1 MGKSKVRG
9 GAKAHRKRVE
19 NRNQNIKTQQS
30 AIQKLFN
37 ETMKLQMEEFKKK
50 QEAEQNGTSE
60 TNHSH
65 LRQHHPHHPKDGQT

>member
-9 GAKAHRKRVE
+9 GAKAHRKKVA

-30 AIQKLFN
+30 VIQKLFS

-50 QEAEQNGTSE
+50 QEEEQNGTSE
-60 TNHSH
+60 PN
-65 LRQHHPHHPKDGQT
+65 Q

>member
-9 GAKAHRKRVE
+9 GAKAHRKRVA

-50 QEAEQNGTSE
+50 QEENQSTPSNTE
-60 TNHSH
+60 E
-65 LRQHHPHHPKDGQT
+65 

>member
-30 AIQKLFN
+30 AIQKLFSEN
-37 ETMKLQMEEFKKK
+37 SGEANGIYIQVPIENQHVDSFNSKFKNFFKF
-50 QEAEQNGTSE
+50 
-60 TNHSH
+60 
-65 LRQHHPHHPKDGQT
+65 

>member
-19 NRNQNIKTQQS
+19 NRNQSIMTQQS

-50 QEAEQNGTSE
+50 QEEEQNGTSE
-60 TNHSH
+60 TN
-65 LRQHHPHHPKDGQT
+65 Q

>member
-50 QEAEQNGTSE
+50 QEEQQNGTSE
-60 TNHSH
+60 TN
-65 LRQHHPHHPKDGQT
+65 Q

>member
-50 QEAEQNGTSE
+50 QESEQNGTSE
-60 TNHSH
+60 T
-65 LRQHHPHHPKDGQT
+65 QK

>member
-9 GAKAHRKRVE
+9 GAKAHRKKVA

-30 AIQKLFN
+30 VIQKLFN

-50 QEAEQNGTSE
+50 QEEEQNGTSE
-60 TNHSH
+60 TN
-65 LRQHHPHHPKDGQT
+65 Q

>member
-19 NRNQNIKTQQS
+19 NRNQTIKTQQS

-50 QEAEQNGTSE
+50 QDPEQNGTSE
-60 TNHSH
+60 T
-65 LRQHHPHHPKDGQT
+65 QQ

>member
-37 ETMKLQMEEFKKK
+37 ETMKLQMEEFQKKS
-50 QEAEQNGTSE
+50 QEDSSTTDNSD
-60 TNHSH
+60 
-65 LRQHHPHHPKDGQT
+65 K

>member
-9 GAKAHRKRVE
+9 GAKAHRKKVA
-19 NRNQNIKTQQS
+19 NRNQNIKVQES

-50 QEAEQNGTSE
+50 QEENQSTPSNTE
-60 TNHSH
+60 E
-65 LRQHHPHHPKDGQT
+65 

>member
-19 NRNQNIKTQQS
+19 NRNQTIKTQQS

-50 QEAEQNGTSE
+50 QETEQNGTSE
-60 TNHSH
+60 T
-65 LRQHHPHHPKDGQT
+65 QQ

>member
-50 QEAEQNGTSE
+50 QEENQSTSSNTE
-60 TNHSH
+60 E
-65 LRQHHPHHPKDGQT
+65 

>member
-30 AIQKLFN
+30 AIQKLFS

-50 QEAEQNGTSE
+50 QESEQDGTSE
-60 TNHSH
+60 T
-65 LRQHHPHHPKDGQT
+65 QQ

>member
-9 GAKAHRKRVE
+9 GAKAHRKRVA

-37 ETMKLQMEEFKKK
+37 ETMKLQMEEFQKKS
-50 QEAEQNGTSE
+50 QEDSSTGENSD
-60 TNHSH
+60 
-65 LRQHHPHHPKDGQT
+65 K

>member
-19 NRNQNIKTQQS
+19 NRNQTIKTQQS

-37 ETMKLQMEEFKKK
+37 ETMKLQMEEFQKKS
-50 QEAEQNGTSE
+50 QENPSTSNSPE
-60 TNHSH
+60 E
-65 LRQHHPHHPKDGQT
+65 

>member
-50 QEAEQNGTSE
+50 QEEEQNGTSE
-60 TNHSH
+60 TN
-65 LRQHHPHHPKDGQT
+65 Q

>member
-30 AIQKLFN
+30 AIQKLFS

-50 QEAEQNGTSE
+50 QEENLSTPSNTE
-60 TNHSH
+60 E
-65 LRQHHPHHPKDGQT
+65 

>member
-30 AIQKLFN
+30 AIQKLFS

-50 QEAEQNGTSE
+50 QEENSSTPSNTE
-60 TNHSH
+60 E
-65 LRQHHPHHPKDGQT
+65 

>member
-9 GAKAHRKRVE
+9 GAKAHRKKVA
-19 NRNQNIKTQQS
+19 NRNQNIKVQES

-50 QEAEQNGTSE
+50 QEEEQKGA
-60 TNHSH
+60 
-65 LRQHHPHHPKDGQT
+65 QQ

>member
-19 NRNQNIKTQQS
+19 NRNQTIKAQQS

-50 QEAEQNGTSE
+50 QEPEQNGTSE
-60 TNHSH
+60 T
-65 LRQHHPHHPKDGQT
+65 QQ

>member
-19 NRNQNIKTQQS
+19 NRNQSIKTQQS
-30 AIQKLFN
+30 AIQKLFS

-50 QEAEQNGTSE
+50 QEEEQNGTSE
-60 TNHSH
+60 TN
-65 LRQHHPHHPKDGQT
+65 Q

>member
-1 MGKSKVRG
+1 MGKSKARG

-30 AIQKLFN
+30 AIQKLFS

-50 QEAEQNGTSE
+50 QEENQSTPSNTE
-60 TNHSH
+60 E
-65 LRQHHPHHPKDGQT
+65 

>member
-9 GAKAHRKRVE
+9 GAKAHRKRVT

-37 ETMKLQMEEFKKK
+37 ETMKLQMEEFQKKS
-50 QEAEQNGTSE
+50 QEDSSTTDNSD
-60 TNHSH
+60 
-65 LRQHHPHHPKDGQT
+65 K

>member
-9 GAKAHRKRVE
+9 GAKAHRKRVA

-37 ETMKLQMEEFKKK
+37 ETMKLQMEEFQKKS
-50 QEAEQNGTSE
+50 QEDSSTTDNSD
-60 TNHSH
+60 
-65 LRQHHPHHPKDGQT
+65 K

>member
-9 GAKAHRKRVE
+9 GDKAHRKRVE
-19 NRNQNIKTQQS
+19 NRNQSIKTQQS

-60 TNHSH
+60 TN
-65 LRQHHPHHPKDGQT
+65 Q

>member
-1 MGKSKVRG
+1 LKLIDQNQNKLNNKKMGKSKVRG

-30 AIQKLFN
+30 AIQKLFS

-50 QEAEQNGTSE
+50 QESEQDGTSE
-60 TNHSH
+60 P
-65 LRQHHPHHPKDGQT
+65 QQ

>member
-50 QEAEQNGTSE
+50 QEENQSTPSNTE
-60 TNHSH
+60 E
-65 LRQHHPHHPKDGQT
+65 

>member
-30 AIQKLFN
+30 AIQKLFS

-50 QEAEQNGTSE
+50 QEEEQNGTSE
-60 TNHSH
+60 QN
-65 LRQHHPHHPKDGQT
+65 Q

>member
-30 AIQKLFN
+30 TIQKLFS

-50 QEAEQNGTSE
+50 QESEQ
-60 TNHSH
+60 
-65 LRQHHPHHPKDGQT
+65 DGISDSQQ

>member
-9 GAKAHRKRVE
+9 GAKAHRKRVDA
-19 NRNQNIKTQQS
+19 RNQNIKTQQS

-50 QEAEQNGTSE
+50 QEEGENGTSE
-60 TNHSH
+60 TN
-65 LRQHHPHHPKDGQT
+65 Q

>member
-9 GAKAHRKRVE
+9 GAKAHRKRVT

-37 ETMKLQMEEFKKK
+37 ETMKLQMDEFQKKS
-50 QEAEQNGTSE
+50 QEDSSTTDNSD
-60 TNHSH
+60 
-65 LRQHHPHHPKDGQT
+65 K

>member
-19 NRNQNIKTQQS
+19 NRNQTIKTQQS
-30 AIQKLFN
+30 AIQKLFS

-50 QEAEQNGTSE
+50 QETEQNGTSE
-60 TNHSH
+60 T
-65 LRQHHPHHPKDGQT
+65 QQ

>member
-30 AIQKLFN
+30 AIQKLFS

-50 QEAEQNGTSE
+50 QEENQSTPGNTE
-60 TNHSH
+60 E
-65 LRQHHPHHPKDGQT
+65 